1 MANLLEELILEGGQ
15 PGAYKQTAYDD
26 TILDKNSLSLSDL
39 LINNPQMQ
47 EIMEMVTG
55 YGGTIGKA
63 SKAVHPVIQ
72 KILDK
77 NAKAIENLKGLS
89 RPTSGIKNLSVDKKF
104 PTKIKGMK
112 KEDIDMIAR
121 AVRPTS
127 GIKNL
132 SVDNQ
137 TARKEIK
144 RAGLNA
150 VGIPLSVI
158 ALNKLKNL
166 PGQLAEMILP
176 DPVDQ
181 YPPEANIPDMIDF
194 FEMLEQR
201 EKLKN
206 SIEI

>member
-26 TILDKNSLSLSDL
+26 TILDENSLSLSDL

-89 RPTSGIKNLSVDKKF
+89 
-104 PTKIKGMK
+104 
-112 KEDIDMIAR
+112 
-121 AVRPTS
+121 RPTS